1 MRAATAPRESYGA
14 RGLEPWVLPAT
25 TASALAS
32 GAALALA
39 GPVAALGPL
48 LLVATA
54 LLATRPRLL
63 LGAYVVVVVLLEN
76 DELGFLPQRNVF
88 YAGAPSASDL
98 VLAALTFAVVV
109 WLVREGRS
117 ARAPEPFTLP
127 LALLGLAFAGAAAY
141 GFSADGDPVRILNSA
156 RDFLPL
162 LLVPFATVNL
172 LDSERRLVQAAGVAL
187 VLALVKGVEGLVSW
201 GTEAGRVV
209 SGTTLT
215 FYEPATNFLLLVAI
229 TGAVAAFLLRV
240 PLPWWGR
247 LAAPLAAAA
256 LVLSFRRNF
265 WIAAVLAFLLVLLL
279 SRLKTGR
286 RTLLPTAALLV
297 VGITVALLWRGAPDL
312 EGPVAERAFS
322 LSPTQVVTDPYD
334 RYRLDEQRNVVAEI
348 RAHPVL
354 GIGLGTPWQ
363 LRHPL
368 PVELDDGRFY
378 THVVVFWYWLK
389 LGFAGAIGYV
399 WLMLSALVAGLAL
412 FRRAS
417 SPVIRVG
424 GLTLFASLAGMVVA
438 ETTGSFTGVNDR
450 YTVVLGVALG
460 WLAAARAVER
470 SAAGG

>member
-1 MRAATAPRESYGA
+1 MRAATAPRESFGA
-14 RGLEPWVLPAT
+14 HGREAWVVPAT
-25 TASALAS
+25 TAAALAS
-32 GAALALA
+32 GVALALA

-54 LLATRPRLL
+54 LLTTRPRLL
-63 LGAYVVVVVLLEN
+63 LGIYVVVVVLLEN
-76 DELGFLPQRNVF
+76 DELGFLPQRNAF

-98 VLAALTFAVVV
+98 VLAALTFSVVV
-109 WLVREGRS
+109 WLASEGRS

-141 GFSADGDPVRILNSA
+141 GFFSAGDPVRILNSA

-162 LLVPFATVNL
+162 LLLPFATVNL

-201 GTEAGRVV
+201 GMEAGRVV

-229 TGAVAAFLLRV
+229 TGALAAFLLRV

-247 LAAPLAAAA
+247 LAAPLAAAT
-256 LVLSFRRNF
+256 LMLSFRRNF
-265 WIAAVLAFLLVLLL
+265 WIAAVIAFLLVLLL
-279 SRLKTGR
+279 SRLGTGR
-286 RTLLPTAALLV
+286 RTLLPTVALV
-297 VGITVALLWRGAPDL
+297 AIGITVALLWRGAPDL

-348 RAHPVL
+348 RANAVL
-354 GIGLGTPWQ
+354 GIGLGTPWK

-378 THVVVFWYWLK
+378 THVVLFWYWLK
-389 LGFAGAIGYV
+389 LGLAGAIGYV
-399 WLMLSALVAGLAL
+399 WLILSAIVAGLAL

-417 SPVIRVG
+417 SPIIRVG
-424 GLTLFASLAGMVVA
+424 GLTLFASFAAMVVA

-450 YTVVLGVALG
+450 YTVVVGVALG
-460 WLAAARAVER
+460 WLAAARAVECSGR
-470 SAAGG
+470 EP

>member
-1 MRAATAPRESYGA
+1 MPAATAPPGRFGA
-14 RGLEPWVLPAT
+14 RDWDAWVVPA
-25 TASALAS
+25 AAAAALAS

-48 LLVATA
+48 VLVAMA
-54 LLATRPRLL
+54 LLAARPRLL
-63 LGAYVVVVVLLEN
+63 LGIYGTVVVLLEN

-88 YAGAPSASDL
+88 YAGAPSVSDL
-98 VLAALTFAVVV
+98 VLAALTVAVVV
-109 WLVREGRS
+109 WLVREGRP

-127 LALLGLAFAGAAAY
+127 LALLALAFAAAAAY
-141 GFSADGDPVRILNSA
+141 GWSSDGDPVRILNST

-162 LLVPFATVNL
+162 LLVPFAAVNV
-172 LDSERRLVQAAGVAL
+172 LDSERRLVQAAGLAL
-187 VLALVKGVEGLVSW
+187 ALALVKGIEGIVSW
-201 GTEAGRVV
+201 VTESGRVV

-229 TGAVAAFLLRV
+229 TGAAAAFLLRV

-256 LVLSFRRNF
+256 LLLSFRRNF

-279 SRLKTGR
+279 SRLGTGR

-297 VGITVALLWRGAPDL
+297 VGITVGLLWRGTPDL

-322 LSPTQVVTDPYD
+322 LSPTSVVSDPYD
-334 RYRLDEQRNVVAEI
+334 RYRLDEQRNVLAEI
-348 RAHPVL
+348 RAHPLL
-354 GIGLGTPWQ
+354 GIGLGVPWQ

-378 THVVVFWYWLK
+378 THVVLFWYWLK
-389 LGFAGAIGYV
+389 LGLAGAIGYV
-399 WLMLSALVAGLAL
+399 WLMLSAIVAGLMVY
-412 FRRAS
+412 RRAS
-417 SPVIRVG
+417 SQVIRLG
-424 GLTLFASLAGMVVA
+424 GLTLFASLAAMTVA
-438 ETTGSFTGVNDR
+438 ETTGSFTGVSDR
-450 YTVVLGVALG
+450 YTVVVGAALG

-470 SAAGG
+470 SAAER